1 VLSPFALHGRLISLE
16 PLDSGH
22 ARTLAAAAAE
32 DRAGYRF
39 TWVPDGPGD
48 ARRYVDSALAY
59 RAAGRALPFAVRRRA
74 ERLARSPGD

>member
-48 ARRYVDSALAY
+48 ARRYVDSALAHQ
-59 RAAGRALPFAVRRRA
+59 AAGRALPFVVRRRA